1 MSQKLLIQMS
11 GAPGSGKSTLSHLLA
26 QSLDGVVIDH
36 DVLKSFFLD
45 SDLTFEQSG
54 RLAYR
59 LNWVLAADLI
69 RQGRR
74 VVIVD
79 SPCNFAEILDRGTAL
94 AREHGYE
101 YRYVECRV
109 GVGDVGVLDRRIQG
123 RPPLRSQRTG
133 VGRPPADANRVGQ
146 RAEYDALFRKWI
158 ENPCRPEGDVIAV
171 DSTRSPDEGLDFVL
185 KQLAKDSS

>member
-1 MSQKLLIQMS
+1 MSPKLLIQMS
-11 GAPGSGKSTLSHLLA
+11 GAPGSGKSTLSRLLA

-36 DVLKSFFLD
+36 DLLKSFFLD
-45 SDLTFEQSG
+45 SDMAFERSG

-59 LNWVLAADLI
+59 FQWVLAADLI

-79 SPCNFAEILDRGTAL
+79 SPCNFAEILERGTAL
-94 AREHGYE
+94 AREHGYG

-109 GVGDVGVLDRRIQG
+109 GADDVGLLDRRIQG

-133 VGRPPADANRVGQ
+133 VGRPPADACRVGQ
-146 RAEYDALFRKWI
+146 GGDYDALFRK
-158 ENPCRPEGDVIAV
+158 
-171 DSTRSPDEGLDFVL
+171 
-185 KQLAKDSS
+185 

>member
-11 GAPGSGKSTLSHLLA
+11 GAPGSGKSTMSRLLA
-26 QSLDGVVIDH
+26 RSLNGVVIDH
-36 DVLKSFFLD
+36 DLLKSFFLD

-74 VVIVD
+74 AVIVD
-79 SPCNFAEILDRGTAL
+79 SPCNFSEILDRGAAL
-94 AREHGYE
+94 AREHGYA

-109 GVGDVGVLDRRIQG
+109 GVGDVGLLDRRIRG
-123 RPPLRSQRTG
+123 RAPLRSQRTG
-133 VGRPPADANRVGQ
+133 VGRPPPDAKRGGS
-146 RAEYDALFRKWI
+146 EPDYDALFRKWI
-158 ENPCRPEGDVIAV
+158 ENPCRPEGNVIVV
-171 DSTRSPDEGLDFVL
+171 DSTCSPEEGLDFVL
-185 KQLAKDSS
+185 GQIAKES